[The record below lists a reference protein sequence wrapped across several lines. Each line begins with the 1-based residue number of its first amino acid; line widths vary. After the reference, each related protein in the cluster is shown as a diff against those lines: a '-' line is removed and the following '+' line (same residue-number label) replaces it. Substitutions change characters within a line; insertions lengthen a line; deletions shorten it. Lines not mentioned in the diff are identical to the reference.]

1 MIFTLFGILIT
12 SIAVSPT
19 FGENE
24 SIVVST
30 DKSSYS
36 ENDVISIYGEIKYIA
51 LGDQISLI
59 VQAPNGNIVQLD
71 QMTVESD
78 KKFNTE
84 INPNGPY
91 WKTPGMYKITITQNE
106 NNQATAY
113 FEFTG
118 ITSPSVNEEA
128 VAEESEAVAE
138 ESEAVAEESEAVAE
152 EGTVEEAVAE
162 ESEAV
167 AEEGTVEEA
176 VAEESE
182 VTIIDSIITATSI
195 TIQDSTDLISY
206 EITNGKVI
214 NSIPDLDA
222 VSLLLYIEST
232 DDGSITLTIPRSVL
246 DATINSEDDQFFVLV
261 DGEEVDFEE
270 IATSTE
276 RTLTI
281 NFMAGTEEIEI
292 IGTFVI
298 PEFGTIAAMILAVAI
313 ISIVAISAKSR
324 PGMLSRY

>member
-162 ESEAV
+162 ESEIA
-167 AEEGTVEEA
+167 
-176 VAEESE
+176 
-182 VTIIDSIITATSI
+182 IIDSIITATSI

-246 DATINSEDDQFFVLV
+246 DATINNEDDQFFVLV

-270 IATSTE
+270 ILTSTE

-281 NFMAGTEEIEI
+281 NFLAGPEEIEI

-298 PEFGTIAAMILAVAI
+298 PEFGTIAMMILAVAI

-324 PGMLSRY
+324 RVMLSRY

>member
-128 VAEESEAVAE
+128 VAEESE
-138 ESEAVAEESEAVAE
+138 
-152 EGTVEEAVAE
+152 
-162 ESEAV
+162 
-167 AEEGTVEEA
+167 
-176 VAEESE
+176 

-222 VSLLLYIEST
+222 VSLLLHIEST

>member
-138 ESEAVAEESEAVAE
+138 ESEAVAEES
-152 EGTVEEAVAE
+152 EAVAE